1 VKVRAKI
8 SKIDKRTLAIT
19 EIPYTTTTESIKDSI
34 IKANDKGKIKIR
46 KVDDNTADK
55 VEIVIQVSPDES
67 SDKTIDALYRASQA
81 GVKIDIEDDG
91 RVVIYHMDRKAIDKA
106 VAMVEEIVREAK
118 VGEVYEGKVVR
129 IESFGCFVNLFG
141 NVDGMCHVSQL
152 AWERVNHPKD
162 VVKIGQTL
170 KVRVTEIDE
179 KGRVNLS
186 HKEFCP
192 KPVKKADEGKENKE
206 SKENK
211 VETKVF
217 SVDEEEKKESKKVE
231 VKEVKKEAKEE
242 KVDYSTMTVS
252 ELKKLAK
259 EQGVSGYSTM
269 KKDELISSLK

>member
-1 VKVRAKI
+1 MKVIKGAI
-8 SKIDKRTLAIT
+8 SAPRPDVGKYAPKLAQIR
-19 EIPYTTTTESIKDSI
+19 IPVDRIKDVIGSQGKVINDI
-34 IKANDKGKIKIR
+34 IAKC
-46 KVDDNTADK
+46 DD
-55 VEIVIQVSPDES
+55 
-67 SDKTIDALYRASQA
+67 
-81 GVKIDIEDDG
+81 VKIDIEDDG

-211 VETKVF
+211 ENK
-217 SVDEEEKKESKKVE
+217 
-231 VKEVKKEAKEE
+231 A
-242 KVDYSTMTVS
+242 
-252 ELKKLAK
+252 
-259 EQGVSGYSTM
+259 
-269 KKDELISSLK
+269 